1 MANKN
6 GGNFSKLNSEAN
18 GKSSSR
24 KEALMRE
31 IKLLK
36 TRERS
41 SKCWPFLVA
50 ENDSVGRYM
59 VASRDIKPLE
69 VYIYS
74 ARNP

>member
-18 GKSSSR
+18 GESCSSR

-36 TRERS
+36 TRGKS

-69 VYIYS
+69 VQ
-74 ARNP
+74 